1 MKYLG
6 NAYHEHMEQLNRE
19 SRNNGLRD
27 RESWEYRV
35 IVMGAM
41 LLAGLVLVGVWM
53 AGKLG

>member
-6 NAYHEHMEQLNRE
+6 NAYHEHIEQLNRE

-53 AGKLG
+53 AGR